1 MIISLSLNPCI
12 DKSLQIA
19 RLDLDNPNR
28 VTLNRTDVGGK
39 GVNVARV
46 ACTLGADVLL
56 MGFDY
61 DGHPVQ
67 NAMEKEGVPCQLT
80 QADGALR
87 VNLKI
92 REEDTGR
99 TVEINEKGVLLSEN
113 TLTDM
118 ENMLLSACTPGDFVS
133 LSGSLPNGAAKD
145 MYARLTELVKAK
157 GCFAA
162 VDCDGEALQLALQ
175 KGPSLIKPNLP
186 EFLALTGTKD
196 DSLPALLT
204 LCKKYHAMGVEMV
217 CLSLGAKGALLST
230 EKEAY
235 FCPTADVPVL
245 GTQGAGDSLLGG
257 LLCALARGMVLPDAL
272 AFASAAASASVM
284 RPGTLLCKKEDALTL
299 LPQLQP
305 VRL

>member
-12 DKSLQIA
+12 DKSLQIK

-46 ACTLGADVLL
+46 AHTLGGDVLL

-61 DGHPVQ
+61 DGQPVH
-67 NAMEKEGVPCQLT
+67 NAMEKESVPCRLT
-80 QADGALR
+80 RAEGALR

-99 TVEINEKGVLLSEN
+99 TVEINEKGVLLPEN
-113 TLTDM
+113 TLLDM
-118 ENMLLSACTPGDFVS
+118 ENMLLDTCKPGDFVS

-145 MYARLTELVKAK
+145 MYASLTQKLKEK
-157 GCFAA
+157 GCFTA
-162 VDCDGEALQLALQ
+162 VDCDGEALQLALESA
-175 KGPSLIKPNLP
+175 PSLIKPNLP

-196 DSLPALLT
+196 ASRPALLA
-204 LCKKYHAMGVEMV
+204 LCREYHKKGVTMI
-217 CLSLGAKGALLST
+217 CLSLGAEGALLST
-230 EKEAY
+230 EEEAW
-235 FCPTADVPVL
+235 FCPTADVQVL

-257 LLCALARGMVLPDAL
+257 LLCALSQKMFLPDAL

-284 RPGTLLCKKEDALTL
+284 RPGTLLCKKEDALSL
-299 LPQLQP
+299 LPGLQA